1 MSQPTITG
9 AGRLISFSQSNF
21 LYLLRLVAY
30 AVGKAARFDKFS
42 AIYSE
47 KSTKNVIVMGKPQ
60 ISVR

>member
-1 MSQPTITG
+1 M
-9 AGRLISFSQSNF
+9 ISFSQSNF

-47 KSTKNVIVMGKPQ
+47 KSTKNVIVVGKPQ
-60 ISVR
+60 ISV